1 MHKILGFILAGFLAP
16 LALAL
21 PPLTQ
26 ATSSLGAV
34 ELDGYLYIYGGHAGK
49 THKYNT
55 DTVLGTFQR
64 LKLNGGKQW
73 EQLPGGP
80 KVQGMNLATHG
91 GKIYRIGGLQ
101 PRNGPNEPADNVSIT
116 DCSCFDPKTNKWLP
130 IASLPAGRSSHDLVV
145 AGDKLIVVGG
155 WESRGK
161 GNMPFWHETSLMLD
175 LKDKDA
181 KWESIPQPFK
191 RRALTAASSGS
202 KVYAICGMDENG
214 ALINQVD
221 VYDLVSKK
229 WSIGPALPGDKTGF
243 SPAANIIQNKVI
255 ISTSEGLVFRLN
267 ESANGWEKVGTSNTK
282 RIVHRLVPFGNNALL
297 VGGAAPGGAGNFAD
311 LEVVT
316 ISEKDGKKP

>member
-155 WESRGK
+155 WESKGK

>member
-101 PRNGPNEPADNVSIT
+101 PRNGPDEPADNVSIT

-155 WESRGK
+155 WESKGK
-161 GNMPFWHETSLMLD
+161 GNLPFWHETSLMLD

>member
-101 PRNGPNEPADNVSIT
+101 PRNGPDEPADNVSIT
-116 DCSCFDPKTNKWLP
+116 DYSCFDPKTNKWLP

-155 WESRGK
+155 WENRGK

-181 KWESIPQPFK
+181 K
-191 RRALTAASSGS
+191 
-202 KVYAICGMDENG
+202 
-214 ALINQVD
+214 
-221 VYDLVSKK
+221 
-229 WSIGPALPGDKTGF
+229 
-243 SPAANIIQNKVI
+243 
-255 ISTSEGLVFRLN
+255 
-267 ESANGWEKVGTSNTK
+267 
-282 RIVHRLVPFGNNALL
+282 
-297 VGGAAPGGAGNFAD
+297 
-311 LEVVT
+311 
-316 ISEKDGKKP
+316 

>member
-1 MHKILGFILAGFLAP
+1 MHKILGFILTGFLAP

-64 LKLNGGKQW
+64 LKLNGGKEW

-101 PRNGPNEPADNVSIT
+101 PRNGPDEPADNVSIT

-155 WESRGK
+155 WESKGK

-229 WSIGPALPGDKTGF
+229 WSIGPALPGEKTGF

>member
-101 PRNGPNEPADNVSIT
+101 PRNGPDEPADNVSIT

-155 WESRGK
+155 WESKGK

-191 RRALTAASSGS
+191 RRALTAAALGS

-243 SPAANIIQNKVI
+243 SPAANIIQKKVI

>member
-101 PRNGPNEPADNVSIT
+101 PRNGPDEPADNVSIT

-155 WESRGK
+155 WESKGK

-243 SPAANIIQNKVI
+243 SPAANIIQNKII

>member
-64 LKLNGGKQW
+64 LKLNGGKEW

-101 PRNGPNEPADNVSIT
+101 PRNGPDEPADNVSIT
-116 DCSCFDPKTNKWLP
+116 DCSCFDPKTNKWLA
-130 IASLPAGRSSHDLVV
+130 IAPLPAGRSSHDLIV

-191 RRALTAASSGS
+191 RRALTAAALGS

>member
-101 PRNGPNEPADNVSIT
+101 PRNGPDEPADNVSIT

-155 WESRGK
+155 WESKGK

-311 LEVVT
+311 LEVVP
-316 ISEKDGKKP
+316 ISEKDAKPR

>member
-64 LKLNGGKQW
+64 LKLNGGKEW

-101 PRNGPNEPADNVSIT
+101 PRNGPDEPADNVSIT

-130 IASLPAGRSSHDLVV
+130 IASLPAGRSSHDLIV

-191 RRALTAASSGS
+191 RRALTAAALGS

-229 WSIGPALPGDKTGF
+229 WSIGPALPGDKTSF

-297 VGGAAPGGAGNFAD
+297 VGGAAPGGAGNFSD

>member
-64 LKLNGGKQW
+64 LKLNGGKEW

-101 PRNGPNEPADNVSIT
+101 PRNGPDEPADNVSIT
-116 DCSCFDPKTNKWLP
+116 DCSCFDPKTNKWLA
-130 IASLPAGRSSHDLVV
+130 IAPLPAGRSSHDLIV

>member
-1 MHKILGFILAGFLAP
+1 MHKILGFILTGFLAP

-64 LKLNGGKQW
+64 LKLNGGKEW

-101 PRNGPNEPADNVSIT
+101 PRNGPDEPADNVSIT

-130 IASLPAGRSSHDLVV
+130 IPSLPAGRSSHDLVV

-155 WESRGK
+155 WESKGK

>member
-101 PRNGPNEPADNVSIT
+101 PRNGPDEPADNVSIT
-116 DCSCFDPKTNKWLP
+116 DCSCFDPKTNKWLA
-130 IASLPAGRSSHDLVV
+130 IAPLPAGRSSHDLIV

-191 RRALTAASSGS
+191 RRALTAAALGS

-297 VGGAAPGGAGNFAD
+297 VGGAAPGGAGNFSD

>member
-101 PRNGPNEPADNVSIT
+101 PRNGPDEPADNVSIT

-155 WESRGK
+155 WESKGK

>member
-101 PRNGPNEPADNVSIT
+101 PRNGPDEPADNVSIT
-116 DCSCFDPKTNKWLP
+116 DCSCFDPKTNKWLA
-130 IASLPAGRSSHDLVV
+130 IAPLPAGRSSHDLIV

-191 RRALTAASSGS
+191 RRALTAAALGS

>member
-101 PRNGPNEPADNVSIT
+101 PRNGPDEPADNVSIT

-297 VGGAAPGGAGNFAD
+297 VGGAAPGGAGNFSD

>member
-1 MHKILGFILAGFLAP
+1 MHKILGLILAIVLGP
-16 LALAL
+16 VTLAL

-34 ELDGYLYIYGGHAGK
+34 ELDGYLYVYGGHAGK

-55 DTVLGTFQR
+55 ETVLGTFQR
-64 LKLNGGKQW
+64 LKLEGGKEW
-73 EQLPGGP
+73 ESLPGGP

-101 PRNGPNEPADNVSIT
+101 PKNAPDSPSDNVSIT

-161 GNMPFWHETSLMLD
+161 GNMPIWHETSLTLD
-175 LKDKDA
+175 LKAKDA

-191 RRALTAASSGS
+191 RRALTAASLGN

-229 WSIGPALPGDKTGF
+229 WSLAPALPGDKTGF
-243 SPAANIIQNKVI
+243 SPAANIVQNKII

-267 ESANGWEKVGTSNTK
+267 ESADCWEKVGTSNTK

-311 LEVVT
+311 LEVII
-316 ISEKDGKKP
+316 ISEKGEKVP